1 MSNAWQLA
9 VVDWDRAKMKC
20 DPSDPTDID
29 FERAEQILPSGTP
42 VYTIG
47 AIFNY
52 GSGDRDRFNIWIP
65 DEGVYN
71 NIIKSAVVPIL
82 RPKDRVDAE
91 LKFGIDLSGYA
102 S

>member
-9 VVDWDRAKMKC
+9 VVDWNRAKEQNLG
-20 DPSDPTDID
+20 DID
-29 FERAEQILPSGTP
+29 YERAEALLPSGTP